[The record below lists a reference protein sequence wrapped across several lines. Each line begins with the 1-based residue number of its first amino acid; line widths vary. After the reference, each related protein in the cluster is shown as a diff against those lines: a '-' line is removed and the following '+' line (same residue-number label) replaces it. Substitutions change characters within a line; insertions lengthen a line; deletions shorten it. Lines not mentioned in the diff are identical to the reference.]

1 VHRGVKEGLDVS
13 ENAAG
18 DLISTGDRFRSEG
31 FWELITLRAELSG
44 DHPVLF
50 DERDVTVTFAE
61 FRDRAERVAGYL
73 HAQGIGPGTRVAWQ
87 LPTRISTALVMA
99 ALARLGAVQAPIIPI
114 YREREVSSALA
125 SAAAEVVLVPGT
137 WRGIDYVAMVEGLA
151 RAPRILTIGMD
162 APESSEVSTLPALT
176 GSAGDLEWIYFTS
189 GSSGSPKGVR
199 HTDRSLL
206 AAARGFTTRGRLGR
220 EDDEVGSIPFPIAHV
235 GGIVYLMSM
244 LLAGFPSVL
253 LEAFDPATAV
263 PLWRKRKVTFTG
275 GSTVFYTALLAE
287 QRKLPAGQS
296 LVPSLRLLKGGGA
309 PCPPSVY
316 FAVRDEMRVTVAHDY
331 GMTEAPMISVA
342 APDDTDEQLANTEG
356 TPVPGLRV
364 RVVDAAGEPVVDR
377 DGEIQLEGD
386 TVFAGYTDAAQTAE
400 AFTADGWLR
409 TGDLG
414 HLRPDGHIEVTG
426 RLKDVI
432 IRKGENI
439 GPVEVESLI
448 AGHPAVAEV
457 AVIGLPDDERG
468 ERVCAVITVRSGAE
482 PPVLADL
489 AGYLRGAGLMPQKVP
504 EQLELVDELPKTGLG
519 KLDKKALRLDILK
532 R

>member
-1 VHRGVKEGLDVS
+1 MS
-13 ENAAG
+13 AG
-18 DLISTGDRFRSEG
+18 EQFKAQG

-44 DHPVLF
+44 DQPMLF
-50 DERDVTVTFAE
+50 DERDVSLTFAE
-61 FRDRAERVAGYL
+61 FRDRAERVAAEL

-99 ALARLGAVQAPIIPI
+99 ALARLRAVQAPIIPI
-114 YREREVSSALA
+114 YREREVSSATA
-125 SAAAEVVLVPGT
+125 SAAAEVILVPGT
-137 WRGIDYVAMVEGLA
+137 WRGTDYVAMAEGLA
-151 RAPRILTIGMD
+151 QSPRILTIGVD
-162 APESSEVSTLPALT
+162 APESAAVSTLPAVT
-176 GSAGDLEWIYFTS
+176 GSSGDVGWIYFTS

-199 HTDRSLL
+199 HTDGSLL
-206 AAARGFTTRGRLGR
+206 AAARGFTVHGRLGYMA
-220 EDDEVGSIPFPIAHV
+220 DEVGSIPFPIAHV

-253 LEAFDPATAV
+253 LEAFDPVTAV
-263 PLWRKRKVTFTG
+263 ALWRKRKVTFTG

-331 GMTEAPMISVA
+331 GMTEVPMICVA
-342 APDDTDEQLANTEG
+342 APDDTDEHLANTEG
-356 TPVPGLRV
+356 KPVPGLQV
-364 RVVDAAGEPVVDR
+364 RIVDDAGEPVVDG
-377 DGEIQLEGD
+377 DGEIQVKGD
-386 TVFAGYTDAAQTAE
+386 TVFAGYTDAAQTAD

-414 HLRPDGHIEVTG
+414 HMCPDGHIEVTG

-468 ERVCAVITVRSGAE
+468 ERVCAVITVRHGVT
-482 PPVLADL
+482 PPALPDL
-489 AGYLRGAGLMPQKVP
+489 AEYLRGAGLMPQKVP
-504 EQLELVDELPKTGLG
+504 EQLEFVDELPKTGLG
-519 KLDKKALRLDILK
+519 KLDKKALRLDMLN

>member
-1 VHRGVKEGLDVS
+1 MSHNSAGGLT
-13 ENAAG
+13 G
-18 DLISTGDRFRSEG
+18 TGDQVRAEG
-31 FWELITLRAELSG
+31 FWELIELRAELSG
-44 DHPVLF
+44 DQPMLF
-50 DERDVTVTFAE
+50 DERDASLTFAE
-61 FRDRAERVAGYL
+61 FRDRAERVAAEL

-125 SAAAEVVLVPGT
+125 SAAAEVILVPGT
-137 WRGIDYVAMVEGLA
+137 WRGTDYVAMAEGLA
-151 RAPRILTIGMD
+151 RSPRILTIGVE
-162 APESSEVSTLPALT
+162 APESSAVSTLPAAPA
-176 GSAGDLEWIYFTS
+176 SPEDLGWIYFTS
-189 GSSGSPKGVR
+189 GSSGLPKGVR
-199 HTDRSLL
+199 HTDKSLL
-206 AAARGFTTRGRLGR
+206 AAARGFTAHGRLGHAA
-220 EDDEVGSIPFPIAHV
+220 DEVGSVPFPVTHV
-235 GGIVYLMSM
+235 GGIIYLMSM

-253 LEAFDPATAV
+253 LEVFDPATAV
-263 PLWRKRKVTFTG
+263 ALWRKRKVTFTG

-287 QRKLPAGQS
+287 QRKLPAGEP

-331 GMTEAPMISVA
+331 GMTEAPMICVA

-356 TPVPGLRV
+356 KPVPGLRV
-364 RVVDAAGEPVVDR
+364 RIVDDAGDPVVDR
-377 DGEIQLEGD
+377 DGEVQLKGD
-386 TVFAGYTDAAQTAE
+386 TVFSGYTDPAQTAE

-414 HLRPDGHIEVTG
+414 HLRPDGHVEVTG

-439 GPVEVESLI
+439 GPVEVESLV

-457 AVIGLPDDERG
+457 GVIGLPDGERG
-468 ERVCAVITVRSGAE
+468 ERVCAVITVRAGAA
-482 PPVLADL
+482 PPALSELAE
-489 AGYLRGAGLMPQKVP
+489 YLLQAGLMHQKVP
-504 EQLELVDELPKTGLG
+504 EQLEVVDELPKTGLG
-519 KLDKKALRLDILK
+519 KLDKKALRLAVLN